1 MEVAN
6 QRKDST
12 ISKTLAEDVVWVLAL
27 SPSFHVFF
35 QVYAYCVSP
44 QQL

>member
-12 ISKTLAEDVVWVLAL
+12 ISKTLAEDVVWVL
-27 SPSFHVFF
+27 SPSMFF
-35 QVYAYCVSP
+35 SKYMHNFC
-44 QQL
+44 